1 MQMGRDCC
9 GSRFRFSQDEGV
21 ASVRN
26 VGTAAAHRA
35 AHHGPRAGPFRHPHG
50 GRGRPGGARRR
61 RRLLRLPVPLSAI
74 AGATDPDPEPR
85 PLPPAR
91 LTGQPGS
98 RAPHLQVTVDHRRFP
113 PWTCTAAA
121 SPQVPA
127 AGYRFGVE
135 LTPPPGRPPTA
146 SGPGSAAGPARRLRR
161 LAQHRPAPRPHHR
174 ARGRPPR
181 PAEHPRV
188 GAQARVGCAP
198 AAGSLRARPSPPG
211 RRRPML
217 SSCAHEPARG
227 SQATGGAPMSMQPP
241 ATHGHRRPPAAQP
254 GGRAAAPLP
263 AGPARRG
270 SPSHCSPSPSAD
282 PMAVPSTS
290 TTSPPSSPSTGA
302 TSSGSGDATL
312 EFVLGP

>member
-61 RRLLRLPVPLSAI
+61 RRLLRLPVPLSVI

-146 SGPGSAAGPARRLRR
+146 SGPGERCWSGPTASSPGAAS
-161 LAQHRPAPRPHHR
+161 
-174 ARGRPPR
+174 
-181 PAEHPRV
+181 
-188 GAQARVGCAP
+188 
-198 AAGSLRARPSPPG
+198 AGSPTP
-211 RRRPML
+211 
-217 SSCAHEPARG
+217 
-227 SQATGGAPMSMQPP
+227 
-241 ATHGHRRPPAAQP
+241 
-254 GGRAAAPLP
+254 
-263 AGPARRG
+263 
-270 SPSHCSPSPSAD
+270 
-282 PMAVPSTS
+282 
-290 TTSPPSSPSTGA
+290 PPSSGA
-302 TSSGSGDATL
+302 SSA
-312 EFVLGP
+312 PC